1 MPRSRTLVWACFFL
15 VHLLV
20 VTAVFGQPA
29 NPAANPKASV
39 TASQV
44 RFTVLTPQLI
54 RMEWSKDGTF
64 EDRAS
69 LVFVNRNLPVPGF
82 STREEGGWTILQ
94 TDKLVLRYRKGSG
107 QFQADNLQV
116 IFNINGKSVT
126 WHPGIED
133 KGNLGGTIRTLDGV
147 KGSTSLESGLLS
159 REGWVVV
166 DDSERPLF
174 DGSEWSWVLPRSKD
188 ERQDWYMFA
197 YGHDYKK
204 ALYDFTLVAGKIP
217 MPPRF
222 AFGFWWSRYWAYTD
236 QEFKDLVHEFEAY
249 DVPLDVLV
257 IDMDW
262 HLTFN
267 QRWHKQRLDQ
277 AGQTLGWTGYTWDR
291 NFFPDPDAFLA
302 WCEKQGLKTP
312 LNLHP
317 ASGIQPHEEHYPEMA
332 RAMDV
337 DPATKKYVPFDIV
350 DKKFAKNYLDLVIRP
365 LEKQGVDFWWL
376 DWQQWGTTRIPGVT
390 PTWWLN
396 YVFFTDM
403 ERKNQNRPLL
413 FHRWGGLGNHRYQI
427 GFSGDVVSV
436 WESLAFQPYFTAT
449 AANVGYGYWSHD
461 IGGHMP
467 GTEPPELYTRW
478 IQWGIFSPIVRTHTT
493 KNPAS
498 ERRIWAYP
506 PEYFLMMRDAILLRY
521 AMVPYIYTAA
531 RQTYEGGISICR
543 PMYYDYPDQKE
554 AYDFK
559 DQYLFGGDLLV
570 APVTAPVSADSLL
583 TTKSI
588 WIPEG
593 TWIEWFTGKHV
604 RGPAVLERHFALD
617 EIPVYVKAGSI
628 IPMQPKMKNTHEK
641 PVDPL
646 ILTIFPGNK
655 GATRVYEDQG
665 NSLDYQRDQYSWTN
679 VAFSVPDGRTL
690 NVAISPAEG
699 TYRGM
704 QSKRGYQLQL
714 PGWWPPEEI
723 LCNGTPIPFARDA
736 QSVGWRYEGDKFMA
750 VVTLP
755 SFGLNEKVEVV
766 VKFPA
771 SSSGRSDLLDGARGI
786 LARLHRVMPVI
797 NSTWPKEWS
806 PDILVHA
813 AQTGNRIGIDP
824 KSAERELGQLRV
836 DIPRVINEI
845 QSLEIDP
852 RIRTRALN
860 HLSGIVDKVR

>member
-94 TDKLVLRYRKGSG
+94 TDKLVLRYKKGSG
-107 QFQADNLQV
+107 QFRADNLQV

-236 QEFKDLVHEFEAY
+236 QEFKDLVQEFETY
-249 DVPLDVLV
+249 GVPLDVLV

-291 NFFPDPDAFLA
+291 NFFPDPEAFLL
-302 WCEKQGLKTP
+302 WCENKGLKTP

-350 DKKFAKNYLDLVIRP
+350 DKKFARNYLDLVIRP

-427 GFSGDVVSV
+427 GFSGDVISV

-478 IQWGIFSPIVRTHTT
+478 IQWGS
-493 KNPAS
+493 S
-498 ERRIWAYP
+498 
-506 PEYFLMMRDAILLRY
+506 
-521 AMVPYIYTAA
+521 A
-531 RQTYEGGISICR
+531 R
-543 PMYYDYPDQKE
+543 
-554 AYDFK
+554 
-559 DQYLFGGDLLV
+559 
-570 APVTAPVSADSLL
+570 
-583 TTKSI
+583 
-588 WIPEG
+588 
-593 TWIEWFTGKHV
+593 
-604 RGPAVLERHFALD
+604 
-617 EIPVYVKAGSI
+617 
-628 IPMQPKMKNTHEK
+628 
-641 PVDPL
+641 
-646 ILTIFPGNK
+646 
-655 GATRVYEDQG
+655 
-665 NSLDYQRDQYSWTN
+665 
-679 VAFSVPDGRTL
+679 
-690 NVAISPAEG
+690 
-699 TYRGM
+699 
-704 QSKRGYQLQL
+704 
-714 PGWWPPEEI
+714 
-723 LCNGTPIPFARDA
+723 
-736 QSVGWRYEGDKFMA
+736 
-750 VVTLP
+750 
-755 SFGLNEKVEVV
+755 
-766 VKFPA
+766 
-771 SSSGRSDLLDGARGI
+771 SSG
-786 LARLHRVMPVI
+786 H
-797 NSTWPKEWS
+797 
-806 PDILVHA
+806 
-813 AQTGNRIGIDP
+813 
-824 KSAERELGQLRV
+824 
-836 DIPRVINEI
+836 IP
-845 QSLEIDP
+845 P
-852 RIRTRALN
+852 RIQPPSAASGPI
-860 HLSGIVDKVR
+860 HLSTS